1 MVAEQLR
8 PHGVTD
14 ERVLEAM
21 ASVPREEFLAPRMRR
36 HAYEDRALAID
47 CGQTI
52 SQPLV
57 VALMTQAASPQPADI
72 ALEVGT
78 GSGYAAAVLSRLCRK
93 VITIEREPALAEQA
107 SQTLVVALMTQASSP
122 QPDDIALEVGTG
134 SGYAAAVLS
143 RLCRKVITIEREP
156 ALAEQASQTLRR
168 LGFENVEVAVGD
180 GSQGWPSEAPYNVIL
195 VAAAAG
201 SVPQALIDQLADGG
215 RMVIPV
221 AVSAHE
227 PQDLRVYLR
236 RGADVLY
243 RSLFPVLFVP
253 LRTG

>member
-1 MVAEQLR
+1 MSTPAQKMVAEQLR

-21 ASVPREEFLAPRMRR
+21 ASVPREEFLSPRMRR
-36 HAYEDRALAID
+36 HAYEDRALAIE

-57 VALMTQAASPQPADI
+57 VALMIQAAAPAPQDV

-78 GSGYAAAVLSRLCRK
+78 GSGYAAAVLSRLCRE
-93 VITIEREPALAEQA
+93 VITIEREPALAEHA
-107 SQTLVVALMTQASSP
+107 S
-122 QPDDIALEVGTG
+122 E
-134 SGYAAAVLS
+134 
-143 RLCRKVITIEREP
+143 
-156 ALAEQASQTLRR
+156 TLRR
-168 LGFENVEVAVGD
+168 LGFGNVEVAVGD
-180 GSQGWPSEAPYNVIL
+180 GSAGWPARAPYQVIM
-195 VAAAAG
+195 VAAAARG
-201 SVPQALIDQLADGG
+201 VPPALIDQLTDGG

-221 AVSAHE
+221 ATSPEE

-236 RGADVLY
+236 RGQDVSY

>member
-57 VALMTQAASPQPADI
+57 VALMTQAASPQA
-72 ALEVGT
+72 
-78 GSGYAAAVLSRLCRK
+78 
-93 VITIEREPALAEQA
+93 
-107 SQTLVVALMTQASSP
+107 
-122 QPDDIALEVGTG
+122 DDIALEVGTG

-201 SVPQALIDQLADGG
+201 SVPQALIDQLADSG

>member
-1 MVAEQLR
+1 MSTPAQRMVAEQLR

-52 SQPLV
+52 SQP
-57 VALMTQAASPQPADI
+57 
-72 ALEVGT
+72 
-78 GSGYAAAVLSRLCRK
+78 
-93 VITIEREPALAEQA
+93 
-107 SQTLVVALMTQASSP
+107 LVVALMTQASSP

-180 GSQGWPSEAPYNVIL
+180 GSQGWPPEAPYNVIL